1 MEIASLLDP
10 KQYGKDLPS
19 NTMDTIAEFIQEYYP
34 EESITIWT
42 QILQYKNQ
50 SDVFANNLSWASIGA
65 VDSITWW
72 KSQFQNSIPE
82 LTKVASSILRIPTSS
97 AASERNWSAF
107 SYIHDKKRNRLTS
120 ERVFKLVYIYSNYKL
135 QQPQKCCSIDIDED
149 ESYWENEDN
158 ELLEVEKSLNDEI
171 REGNEEIDNESDE
184 TDSTVELDVYEND

>member
-1 MEIASLLDP
+1 MNICNVIRINFL
-10 KQYGKDLPS
+10 KK
-19 NTMDTIAEFIQEYYP
+19 NFILC
-34 EESITIWT
+34 
-42 QILQYKNQ
+42 LQY
-50 SDVFANNLSWASIGA
+50 SAS
-65 VDSITWW
+65 
-72 KSQFQNSIPE
+72 E
-82 LTKVASSILRIPTSS
+82 LTKIALCILRIPTSS

-120 ERVFKLVYIYSNYKL
+120 EQVFKLVYIYSNYKL

-158 ELLEVEKSLNDEI
+158 ELLEVEESLNDEI